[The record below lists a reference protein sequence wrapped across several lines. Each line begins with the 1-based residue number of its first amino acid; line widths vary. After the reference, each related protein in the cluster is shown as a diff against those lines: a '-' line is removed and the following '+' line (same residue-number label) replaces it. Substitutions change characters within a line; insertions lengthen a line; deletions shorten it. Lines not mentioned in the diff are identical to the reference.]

1 MMGAKPHVAPRVSS
15 TKISWHWGGSAALH
29 LGKGSGGSASP
40 FFFFFFFFFFFLKK
54 NYLIIFFYRIYK
66 DIFVLLK
73 N

>member
-40 FFFFFFFFFFFLKK
+40 FFFFFLKK
-54 NYLIIFFYRIYK
+54 NYLIIFFIEFIRIY
-66 DIFVLLK
+66 LSY
-73 N
+73 